1 MCDSYRLFVSQLSI
15 TLNQIEFLSESLPVK
30 LQPFEITTKAATA
43 ILSFKNL
50 IAGLIQ
56 PVCLIVSA
64 GSFVFPPQSQI
75 VLRCS
80 KHLQMRIADSQ
91 DTFKTE
97 LTVHFDA
104 FKSFEERSVQLE
116 AICELPGQRDEK
128 PIEHHVSLQCPWS
141 RHDLPMVLHFM
152 PPITASC
159 RLHSSETR
167 KFLQVIIKGADAQLS
182 LFDAIMLCDH
192 KGVNLKDENPAS
204 QKHVSIS
211 KGLSVSYLWEIA
223 VEPLLAEGE
232 SPVIK
237 VNFALKY
244 AATPDTPADERK
256 SYSCKF
262 DVSDYTTL
270 FRIHAKLEPL
280 ELCRVGS
287 VCNLNLRIT
296 KIKENP
302 FADLMYEV
310 MADQNIWAVCGRSA
324 GVVSMRDIES
334 QSVILDVLPLSAGF
348 LPMPNI
354 RLSKYISGDKSRGA
368 DGIQPKLQP
377 FPPGQVYNATK
388 SVQIHVLA
396 SNILE

>member
-1 MCDSYRLFVSQLSI
+1 M
-15 TLNQIEFLSESLPVK
+15 
-30 LQPFEITTKAATA
+30 QPFEITTKAASA

-56 PVCLIVSA
+56 PVCLIVSS

-80 KHLQMRIADSQ
+80 KHFQMRLADSN
-91 DTFKTE
+91 DPFKSE
-97 LTVHFDA
+97 LSVHFEG
-104 FKSFEERSVQLE
+104 FKSFAERSVQLE

-128 PIEHHVSLQCPWS
+128 PIEHHVHLQCPWS
-141 RHDLPMVLHFM
+141 RQEVSIPLHFM

-167 KFLQVIIKGADAQLS
+167 KFLQVIIKGADAELS
-182 LFDAIMLCDH
+182 LFDATMTCEH

-204 QKHVSIS
+204 QKHISIS

-237 VNFALKY
+237 VNFAMKY
-244 AATPDTPADERK
+244 AAGPDTPAGARK
-256 SYSCKF
+256 GYSCKF

-354 RLSKYISGDKSRGA
+354 RLSKYISGDKNRGA
-368 DGIQPKLQP
+368 DGMQPKLQP

-396 SNILE
+396 SNVLE

>member
-1 MCDSYRLFVSQLSI
+1 M
-15 TLNQIEFLSESLPVK
+15 EFLSESLPIK
-30 LQPFEITTKAATA
+30 AQPFEITTKAASA
-43 ILSFKNL
+43 VLSFKNL

-56 PVCLIVSA
+56 PVRLVVAS
-64 GSFVFPPQSQI
+64 GSFVFPAQAQI
-75 VLRCS
+75 VLRCT
-80 KHLQMRIADSQ
+80 KHLQMRLADS
-91 DTFKTE
+91 DEPFRTE
-97 LTVHFDA
+97 LSVPFDA
-104 FKSFEERSVQLE
+104 FRSFAERSVQLE

-128 PIEHHVSLQCPWS
+128 PIEHHVALQCPWS
-141 RHDLPMVLHFM
+141 RHELSIPLHFM

-167 KFLQVIIKGADAQLS
+167 KFLQVIIKGAESQLS
-182 LFDAIMLCDH
+182 LFDARMACEH
-192 KGVNLKDENPAS
+192 QGVNLKDENPAS
-204 QKHVSIS
+204 QKHVPIS
-211 KGLSVSYLWEIA
+211 KGMTVSYLWEIA

-237 VNFALKY
+237 INFGLRY
-244 AATPDTPADERK
+244 AASADAPPAERK
-256 SYSCKF
+256 AYACKF

-354 RLSKYISGDKSRGA
+354 RLSKYISGDQSRGA
-368 DGIQPKLQP
+368 DGMQPKLQP

-396 SNILE
+396 SSVLE